1 MSNQAIGMLETKG
14 MVGLVTAGD
23 AMCKAANVALIGTV
37 EIGGGYATTVVKGEV
52 GNVKAAVEAGL
63 ATLRAV
69 GAEVIASH
77 VIPQP
82 TDLVLRIVEKKA

>member
-1 MSNQAIGMLETKG
+1 MSNQAIGMLETRG

-82 TDLVLRIVEKKA
+82 TDLVMSIVEKKA

>member
-1 MSNQAIGMLETKG
+1 MSNQAIGMLETRG

-23 AMCKAANVALIGTV
+23 AMCKAANVAMIGTI

-82 TDLVLRIVEKKA
+82 TDLVMSIVEKKI

>member
-1 MSNQAIGMLETKG
+1 MSNQAIGMLETRG

-23 AMCKAANVALIGTV
+23 AMCKAASVTLVRTV
-37 EIGGGYATTVVKGEV
+37 EIGGGYVTTVVTGEV
-52 GNVKAAVEAGL
+52 GSVKAAVEAGL
-63 ATLRAV
+63 ATLRAA

-82 TDLVLRIVEKKA
+82 HDAVMGLFEKRA

>member
-1 MSNQAIGMLETKG
+1 MANQAIGMLETRG

-23 AMCKAANVALIGTV
+23 AMCKAANVTLVRTV
-37 EIGGGYATTVVKGEV
+37 EIGGGYVTTIVKGEV

-63 ATLRAV
+63 ATLKAA
-69 GAEVIASH
+69 GAEVIAAH

-82 TDLVLRIVEKKA
+82 HDAILAVVEKKA

>member
-1 MSNQAIGMLETKG
+1 

-23 AMCKAANVALIGTV
+23 AMCKAANVALIGTI
-37 EIGGGYATTVVKGEV
+37 EIGGGYTTTVVKGEV

-82 TDLVLRIVEKKA
+82 TDLVMSIVEKKI

>member
-1 MSNQAIGMLETKG
+1 MSNQAIGMLETRG

-23 AMCKAANVALIGTV
+23 AMCKAANVALIGTI

-82 TDLVLRIVEKKA
+82 TDLVMSIVEKKI